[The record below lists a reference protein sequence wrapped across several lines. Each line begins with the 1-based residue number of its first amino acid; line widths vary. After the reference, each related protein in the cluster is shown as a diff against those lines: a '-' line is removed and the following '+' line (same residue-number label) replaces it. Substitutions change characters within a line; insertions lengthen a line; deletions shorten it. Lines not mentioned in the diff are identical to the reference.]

1 MSDLDS
7 VEMGEELYF
16 GSYEGDRNEI
26 GERHGHGHAVLPN
39 GDDYEGEYVSGKK
52 HGKGNGYH
60 IKNSYL
66 GSRLQ
71 CNIQCNTLQCY
82 RYIQFR
88 LIFSFCA

>member
-60 IKNSYL
+60 TKVELLNDLVTVIYK
-66 GSRLQ
+66 RLFPLFML
-71 CNIQCNTLQCY
+71 N
-82 RYIQFR
+82 F
-88 LIFSFCA
+88 FSKLL